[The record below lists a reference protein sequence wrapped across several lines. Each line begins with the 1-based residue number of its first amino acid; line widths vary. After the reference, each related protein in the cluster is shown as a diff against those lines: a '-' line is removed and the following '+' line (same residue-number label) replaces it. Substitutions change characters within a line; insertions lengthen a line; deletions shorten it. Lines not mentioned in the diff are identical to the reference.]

1 MNSDDAKPTAR
12 PADATSSPDA
22 PAKST
27 RAQHEKIARTLI
39 AMDCVTREQR
49 LEALTMIA
57 GRPIPAFAALTHD
70 EADSITATLA
80 KTLGMLDETDPQ
92 P

>member
-1 MNSDDAKPTAR
+1 VPTVNSDDVKPS
-12 PADATSSPDA
+12 DATSSPDA
-22 PAKST
+22 PGKST
-27 RAQHEKIARTLI
+27 RDQHEKIARMLI
-39 AMDCVTREQR
+39 AMDCDTRAKR
-49 LEALTMIA
+49 LGALTVIA

-70 EADSITATLA
+70 EADSVIATLA

>member
-27 RAQHEKIARTLI
+27 RDQHEIIARLLI
-39 AMDCVTREQR
+39 ATDCDTRAKR
-49 LEALTMIA
+49 LGALTVIA

-70 EADSITATLA
+70 EADRIIVALA
-80 KTLGMLDETDPQ
+80 KTLGMLDETDPL